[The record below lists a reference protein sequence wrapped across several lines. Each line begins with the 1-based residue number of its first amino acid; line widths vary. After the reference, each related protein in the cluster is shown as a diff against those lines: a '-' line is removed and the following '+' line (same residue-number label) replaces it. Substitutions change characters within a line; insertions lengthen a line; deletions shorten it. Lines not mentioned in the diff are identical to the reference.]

1 MKVQKNIEV
10 WLVKKRLP
18 RPIDLVQY
26 DTGIQL
32 VFAVRDFTIPSGTTG
47 TLYVQKPSGKF
58 VYQETGITV
67 SGNNITID
75 LENQAITEHG
85 KDVPYQVQLKNGN
98 DLITTFAG
106 IMRVEKSLKDAGA
119 TESKSVIAAFEAKT
133 AEQIAAIEAAA
144 QAQIEV
150 IQNLYTTYATKTEA
164 ANAVKGNLSGA
175 VVVADDVSPVEHN
188 PVVLVRGKNLF
199 NNAKIETILTNYGSG
214 ETIDTG
220 VRVTVTNAGT
230 WRYAMLKVM
239 PTQKLIGKNLT
250 LSFSAVASA
259 MNTPRVAFGFSD
271 STGNGRIQPAIS
283 LEYTDAI
290 TITVTKEYASR
301 YEFVAIWLYSNH
313 TGTGNTGDY
322 VDYKNLQ
329 VEIGEVA
336 TDYEPYTDPSAVT
349 VKRVSKNLIDCELM
363 KSEATLNGVTITRNV
378 DTLTLNGTLT
388 VDSVLFNT
396 HFCHHGG
403 LGDHYTLSCK
413 HIGGTVT
420 GTSSVCVGDS
430 ETVDSARQ
438 SWANVKMQN
447 NDNSLSYQMTKPF
460 IKDLWFYAMAG
471 VVFNNYIIKI
481 QLEPGKEAT
490 DFETCNGAEYTP
502 AADGT
507 VPDLTS
513 LSPNMTILTDTNGA
527 IVECEYNVDT
537 NKALEKAGGAVSE
550 EDIQN
555 AVNAYLAENPVTG
568 GATAEEVARIEA
580 LENAGFQTS
589 AQVTAAINSALGV
602 IENGTY

>member
-10 WLVKKRLP
+10 RLVEKRLP

-26 DTGIQL
+26 DTGVQL
-32 VFAVRDFTIPSGTTG
+32 VFSVLDFNIPDNTTA
-47 TLYVQKPSGKF
+47 TLYVQKPSGAF
-58 VYQETGITV
+58 VFQETGIVVEADT
-67 SGNNITID
+67 ITID
-75 LENQAITEHG
+75 LENQALTEHG
-85 KDVPYQVQLKNGN
+85 NNVPYQVRLQNGS
-98 DLITTFAG
+98 DLITTFTG
-106 IMRVEKSLKDAGA
+106 IMRIEKSLADAGA
-119 TESKSVIAAFEAKT
+119 VESKTVIAAFEKKT
-133 AEQIAAIEAAA
+133 AEQIAQIEAATKEFTA
-144 QAQIEV
+144 LAKSEIEAKGAETLASIPEDYTQMQADV
-150 IQNLYTTYATKTEA
+150 NHLFDNA
-164 ANAVKGNLSGA
+164 ANAIKGNVSGA
-175 VVVADDVSPVEHN
+175 VVFADDVSPVEHN
-188 PVVLVRGKNLF
+188 PAVWVHGKNLF

-220 VRVTVTNAGT
+220 VRATVTNAGT

-396 HFCHHGG
+396 YFCHHGG
-403 LGDHYTLSCK
+403 LGDHYTISCK

-481 QLEPGKEAT
+481 QLEPGKKAT

-507 VPDLTS
+507 VSGLTS
-513 LSPNMTILTDTNGA
+513 VSPNMTILTDTDGVV
-527 IVECEYNVDT
+527 VECEYNRDT
-537 NKALEKAGGAVSE
+537 NKVIERL
-550 EDIQN
+550 
-555 AVNAYLAENPVTG
+555 VNAIT
-568 GATAEEVARIEA
+568 
-580 LENAGFQTS
+580 
-589 AQVTAAINSALGV
+589 ALG
-602 IENGTY
+602 GTV